1 MVQVT
6 GAVDGSDGSR
16 EFMVRE
22 EALAR
27 LGARV
32 GLSFVRSY
40 SHPALRGVLPR
51 GAGADAALKASPRP
65 ARSLRRAAPP
75 PTPSRTNRTRRVPH
89 PVLTGHAASQPATPR
104 AARAGRNGAPLLPRR
119 VRQQGAAIEVGW

>member
-1 MVQVT
+1 MQVT

-51 GAGADAALKASPRP
+51 GAGADAALKARPRP

-75 PTPSRTNRTRRVPH
+75 ARGATR
-89 PVLTGHAASQPATPR
+89 GASAP
-104 AARAGRNGAPLLPRR
+104 AARAATVFL
-119 VRQQGAAIEVGW
+119 AAVEVGW